1 MKLRRPCSA
10 ERLKALGNL
19 LSRRTGGNLDGNEGK
34 ESIRLKVVK
43 GMEDLP
49 WELLPLGDK
58 PVGLAKP
65 FQRRREE
72 PDEPR
77 NKAYAEHGGLS
88 LLSVFTENPYPELP
102 SLDMER
108 KTLGDILTKED
119 SKIVYKPWKI
129 ANGIEKLK
137 EKIRSCEIV
146 HFGGHVDIDKGF
158 QLNGET
164 DDWVSL
170 KEIFPQNAPVAPRF
184 VWLNVCGH
192 GHGVIHALLDS
203 GCRNVLASNTEVTDR
218 NAENGVGE
226 FYRNLRAGKT
236 IRDAVFDLRRTLDRY
251 KDPSWISFIAY
262 GSGEAIFKGIPQ
274 SP

>member
-1 MKLRRPCSA
+1 
-10 ERLKALGNL
+10 
-19 LSRRTGGNLDGNEGK
+19 
-34 ESIRLKVVK
+34 
-43 GMEDLP
+43 MEDLP

-65 FQRRREE
+65 FQRRREKPVE
-72 PDEPR
+72 PK

-108 KTLGDILTKED
+108 KTLRDILTKKD

-129 ANGIEKLK
+129 ENDIEALK

-146 HFGGHVDIDKGF
+146 HFGGHVAEDGRF
-158 QLNGET
+158 QLNGKT

-170 KEIFPQNAPVAPRF
+170 KELFPQNAPVAPRF
-184 VWLNVCGH
+184 AWLNVCGR
-192 GHGVIHALLDS
+192 GHGAIHALLDS
-203 GCRNVLASNTEVTDR
+203 GCRNVLASNTDLADR
-218 NAENGVGE
+218 AAEKGVGE
-226 FYRNLRAGKT
+226 FYRNLRAGGT
-236 IRDAVFDLRRTLDRY
+236 IRKAVFDLRRTLY
-251 KDPSWISFIAY
+251 EEKEKDPSWISFIAY
-262 GSGEAIFKGIPQ
+262 GPGEAIFKGNPQ